1 MNQNYYFIDDN
12 KPYCRGIENIKSYLK
27 NKNKDKTIKDED
39 AYIVITGRLKIFDF
53 IELDQNLINKIEF
66 IDLPGLDRKNNTFN
80 DNKYYDRI
88 LKFSN
93 VCIYINEPKSIDD
106 KNSVNNIIQQYTF
119 DKSKVFP
126 NLRNS
131 FNRTCLFL
139 INKSDIIQNEKEK
152 KKL

>member
-53 IELDQNLINKIEF
+53 IKLDQNLINKIEF

-106 KNSVNNIIQQYTF
+106 KNSVNNMIQ
-119 DKSKVFP
+119 
-126 NLRNS
+126 
-131 FNRTCLFL
+131 
-139 INKSDIIQNEKEK
+139 
-152 KKL
+152 